1 VSSSKHTKG
10 GVQLRVL
17 YVEDEDGQR
26 QTLADDLRN
35 RGFIVS
41 SHAAGETALA
51 ELEQT
56 PCDVL
61 LCDYNMPG
69 LDGMQVLERARAH
82 DELLPVILL
91 TAHGSIALGVEAMR
105 RGAYHFVTKPVDG
118 AELEVTLL
126 QAADHRK
133 VCTQLRERDQ
143 QLRQKSEQAEKL
155 LAEAR
160 ETQARLELFRQVFM
174 NTSDGITILD
184 PQGRIIERNPAHREL
199 TGYADQEVCGKSPG
213 MLICPEGFKQ
223 IRAQLEKSGHFR
235 GEVDVITKQGDTIN
249 LDLSVFP
256 LHDERGNLIYHTGMG
271 RDVTQRKQAE
281 KLRREMVR
289 KLEQT
294 NQELKTTQTQLVQSE
309 KMAALGMLVAGIAH
323 EINTPVGAIHSM
335 HNTLALSVAKLKERL
350 ITLPELAD
358 DKRLKRVLATME
370 NATTVIGSG
379 TSRVTSIV
387 RRLRSFARLD
397 EAELKRVDL
406 HEGIE
411 DTLTIIHHEIKHRL
425 TIAREFGEIPTIA
438 CYPGQL
444 NQVFLNLLINANQ
457 AIEGSGTITITTSCD
472 EHHVKIAISDDGQGM
487 PPDVVRQV
495 FDPGFTTK
503 GVGVGTGLGLS
514 ICYQIIRDHR
524 GTIEVDSK
532 EGQGSTFTVVLPRD
546 LEEQLGV
553 KL

>member
-174 NTSDGITILD
+174 NTSDGIRFST
-184 PQGRIIERNPAHREL
+184 P
-199 TGYADQEVCGKSPG
+199 K
-213 MLICPEGFKQ
+213 
-223 IRAQLEKSGHFR
+223 
-235 GEVDVITKQGDTIN
+235 GE
-249 LDLSVFP
+249 SSSA
-256 LHDERGNLIYHTGMG
+256 
-271 RDVTQRKQAE
+271 TQP
-281 KLRREMVR
+281 
-289 KLEQT
+289 
-294 NQELKTTQTQLVQSE
+294 
-309 KMAALGMLVAGIAH
+309 IA
-323 EINTPVGAIHSM
+323 S
-335 HNTLALSVAKLKERL
+335 
-350 ITLPELAD
+350 
-358 DKRLKRVLATME
+358 
-370 NATTVIGSG
+370 
-379 TSRVTSIV
+379 
-387 RRLRSFARLD
+387 
-397 EAELKRVDL
+397 
-406 HEGIE
+406 
-411 DTLTIIHHEIKHRL
+411 
-425 TIAREFGEIPTIA
+425 
-438 CYPGQL
+438 
-444 NQVFLNLLINANQ
+444 
-457 AIEGSGTITITTSCD
+457 
-472 EHHVKIAISDDGQGM
+472 
-487 PPDVVRQV
+487 
-495 FDPGFTTK
+495 
-503 GVGVGTGLGLS
+503 
-514 ICYQIIRDHR
+514 
-524 GTIEVDSK
+524 
-532 EGQGSTFTVVLPRD
+532 
-546 LEEQLGV
+546 
-553 KL
+553 